1 MNVPQTIFPRRRS
14 MSRVSRLLIAIMAVL
29 CIAPLAHV
37 CDAQVITGTIL
48 GNVTDAAKAAL
59 PGVTI
64 TMKNLDTGETRTV
77 ITDVTGKYRAPG
89 LGLGHYEVRAEL
101 EGFQTNV
108 RTGLNLSVGQEAMV
122 GFVLGI
128 AKMTEAIVVSGEAPV
143 VNTTESSVSYV
154 VDEKKIRDLPLNG
167 RDYAQLILLQPGIVQ
182 SRASVG
188 SSDVGYGVK
197 LSVAGSR
204 PNQNLF
210 TLDGTDYNDALNNT

>member
-1 MNVPQTIFPRRRS
+1 MNVPQTILRRRRS

-29 CIAPLAHV
+29 CIAPLAHG

-108 RTGLNLSVGQEAMV
+108 RTGLNLSVGPEEI
-122 GFVLGI
+122 G
-128 AKMTEAIVVSGEAPV
+128 
-143 VNTTESSVSYV
+143 
-154 VDEKKIRDLPLNG
+154 
-167 RDYAQLILLQPGIVQ
+167 
-182 SRASVG
+182 RASCRERV
-188 SSDVGYGVK
+188 
-197 LSVAGSR
+197 
-204 PNQNLF
+204 
-210 TLDGTDYNDALNNT
+210 